1 VIRPALVLA
10 DEPTG
15 NLDTRTAA
23 DLVATPRELNRAGTT
38 VVLITHSLEVAAHAH
53 RTLRIVDGLIVADE
67 RRMAATELAA

>member
-1 VIRPALVLA
+1 LVLA

-23 DLVATPRELNRAGTT
+23 DVVATLRELNRAGTT
-38 VVLITHSLEVAAHAH
+38 VVLITHSPEVAAHAH